1 MCLPIV
7 TENAEKAVADA
18 KEMASILKITL
29 KFYLNFILF
38 RKVQNFTYQ
47 LITLLPSYYIILTAV
62 LNSYYSSFLFMLYL
76 QTRCVNSQL
85 MCKVVYP
92 LYSFANMHFL
102 SKIINWKSVSI
113 TFLPFYNITYYLIKG
128 KIRAK

>member
-7 TENAEKAVADA
+7 TENAEKAVADVSEA
-18 KEMASILKITL
+18 KEMASILKIRL

-47 LITLLPSYYIILTAV
+47 LITLLPSYYIIVTAV
-62 LNSYYSSFLFMLYL
+62 LNSYYSSFSFMLYL
-76 QTRCVNSQL
+76 QTCCVNSQL

-92 LYSFANMHFL
+92 LCSFNCQHAF
-102 SKIINWKSVSI
+102 S
-113 TFLPFYNITYYLIKG
+113 
-128 KIRAK
+128 